1 MLTDRELMQQ
11 IADDQK
17 LIVEMLSYLTN
28 ALAGDDATESVTDM
42 DGKRYP
48 ASDALLAQTLDAQ

>member
-1 MLTDRELMQQ
+1 MQQ

-17 LIVEMLSYLTN
+17 VIVEMLSYLTD